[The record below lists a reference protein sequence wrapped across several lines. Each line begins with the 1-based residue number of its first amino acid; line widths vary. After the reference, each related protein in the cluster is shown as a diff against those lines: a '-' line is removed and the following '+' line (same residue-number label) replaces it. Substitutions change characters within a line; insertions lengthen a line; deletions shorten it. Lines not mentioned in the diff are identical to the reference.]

1 MSTIFLV
8 MGGTDYEGSTP
19 LRAFSESADAERF
32 AQKCRDYDATYIDC
46 PEQDATDKQWDRWQR
61 KERKWQAA
69 HPASTHSR
77 YDSYF
82 VYEIDLHQGSIASST
97 VNPA

>member
-8 MGGTDYEGSTP
+8 MAATDYEGSTP
-19 LRAFSESADAERF
+19 VRAYTEAVDAERF
-32 AQKCRDYDATYIDC
+32 AQECRDYDATYVGC
-46 PEQDATDKQWDRWQR
+46 PEQGASDKEWDRWQR

-69 HPASTHSR
+69 HPASTRSR

-82 VYEIDLHQGSIASST
+82 VSEIDLHQGSIVASM